1 MAVLVRPIEV
11 NMSDWE
17 AKFREK
23 HSKDMHPDVL
33 NRIDFRVMPET
44 NIVRKQKELSKL
56 ALDAVKSAI
65 KLSEKKDEIAKRLEQ
80 WQRETGE
87 FSLRAN
93 DPLGLEYEAL
103 QRELK
108 HDDIL
113 VSETCHLIVALEEE
127 ITQ

>member
-1 MAVLVRPIEV
+1 
-11 NMSDWE
+11 MSDWE

-44 NIVRKQKELSKL
+44 NIARKQKELSTIEAGVIRNTQKV
-56 ALDAVKSAI
+56 A
-65 KLSEKKDEIAKRLEQ
+65 EKREQVVKRLEQ

-87 FSLRAN
+87 FSLRDN
-93 DPLGLEYEAL
+93 DPVALEYEAL
-103 QRELK
+103 QTELK

-113 VSETCHLIVALEEE
+113 ASETCQLIVALEEE
-127 ITQ
+127 ITQCESA